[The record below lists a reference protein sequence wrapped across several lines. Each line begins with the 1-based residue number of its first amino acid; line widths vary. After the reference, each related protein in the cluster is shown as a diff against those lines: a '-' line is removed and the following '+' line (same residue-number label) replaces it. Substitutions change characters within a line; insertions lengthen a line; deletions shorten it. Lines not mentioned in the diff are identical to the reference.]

1 MPLVEERRPQGDA
14 SRNPT
19 LRWIRIL
26 LVVVIIGLVVSGV
39 TAFPLEWELG
49 IVSSLLHVS
58 PAVDV
63 LPSFVEWVDRVHAA
77 VVETGEKYPFIAY
90 GTDWLAFAHLAIAVA
105 FIGPL
110 VDPVRNIW
118 IIRWGIIMCAGVV
131 PLTVIAGSIR
141 GIPWGWMLIDI
152 SFAVVA
158 IVPLLI
164 AERLTRRL
172 GSPRVEERPRSGRVS
187 KPPTTKPRGDS
198 G

>member
-1 MPLVEERRPQGDA
+1 VT
-14 SRNPT
+14 T

-26 LVVVIIGLVVSGV
+26 LLVVIVGLVVSGV

-49 IVSSLLHVS
+49 ILSSVLHAS
-58 PAVDV
+58 PAVEL
-63 LPSFVEWVDRVHAA
+63 LPSFVEWIDRVHLALVA
-77 VVETGEKYPFIAY
+77 TGDEFPFLAY

-105 FIGPL
+105 FLGPL

-118 IIRWGIIMCAGVV
+118 LIRWGMIMCAGIV
-131 PLTVIAGSIR
+131 PLALIAGSIR
-141 GIPWGWMLIDI
+141 GLAWGWMLIDI
-152 SFAVVA
+152 SFGVVA

-172 GSPRVEERPRSGRVS
+172 AADT
-187 KPPTTKPRGDS
+187 KKPRGDS

>member
-1 MPLVEERRPQGDA
+1 MT
-14 SRNPT
+14 T

-26 LVVVIIGLVVSGV
+26 LLVVIVGLVVSGV

-49 IVSSLLHVS
+49 ILSSVLHAS
-58 PAVDV
+58 PAVEL
-63 LPSFVEWVDRVHAA
+63 LPSFVEWIDRVHLALVA
-77 VVETGEKYPFIAY
+77 TGDEFPFLAY

-105 FIGPL
+105 FLGPL

-118 IIRWGIIMCAGVV
+118 LIRWGMIMCAGIV
-131 PLTVIAGSIR
+131 PLALIAGSIR
-141 GIPWGWMLIDI
+141 GLAWGWMLIDI
-152 SFAVVA
+152 SFGVVA

-172 GSPRVEERPRSGRVS
+172 AADT
-187 KPPTTKPRGDS
+187 KKPRGDS

>member
-1 MPLVEERRPQGDA
+1 V
-14 SRNPT
+14 PT

-26 LVVVIIGLVVSGV
+26 LVVVIVGLVISGV
-39 TAFPLEWELG
+39 TAFPLEWEVG
-49 IVSSLLHVS
+49 VVASLLHAS
-58 PAVDV
+58 PAVD
-63 LPSFVEWVDRVHAA
+63 LMPGLVEWIDRVHEALE
-77 VVETGEKYPFIAY
+77 VTGREYPFLAY

-105 FIGPL
+105 FIGPY

-118 IIRWGIIMCAGVV
+118 VIRWGMIMCVGVV
-131 PLTVIAGSIR
+131 PLALIAGSIR

-152 SFAVVA
+152 SFGVVA

-172 GSPRVEERPRSGRVS
+172 AATGPV
-187 KPPTTKPRGDS
+187 TTKPRGDS

>member
-1 MPLVEERRPQGDA
+1 M
-14 SRNPT
+14 ST
-19 LRWIRIL
+19 LRRIRIL
-26 LVVVIIGLVVSGV
+26 LVVVIVGLVISGV
-39 TAFPLEWELG
+39 TAFPLEWEVG
-49 IVSSLLHVS
+49 IVAALLHAS
-58 PAVDV
+58 PAVDL
-63 LPSFVEWVDRVHAA
+63 LPSLVEWIDRVHEAL
-77 VVETGEKYPFIAY
+77 VVTGRDYPFLAY

-118 IIRWGIIMCAGVV
+118 IIRWGVIMCVGVV
-131 PLTVIAGSIR
+131 PLALIAGTVR

-152 SFAVVA
+152 SFGVVA

-172 GSPRVEERPRSGRVS
+172 AATPE
-187 KPPTTKPRGDS
+187 TTKPRGDS

>member
-1 MPLVEERRPQGDA
+1 M
-14 SRNPT
+14 PT

-26 LVVVIIGLVVSGV
+26 LAVVIAGLVISGV
-39 TAFPLEWELG
+39 TAFPLEWEVG
-49 IVSSLLHVS
+49 VVSSFLHSS
-58 PAVDV
+58 PAVDL
-63 LPSFVEWVDRVHAA
+63 LPALVEWIDRVHVALQA
-77 VVETGEKYPFIAY
+77 TGEQYPFLAY

-110 VDPVRNIW
+110 RDPVRNVW
-118 IIRWGIIMCAGVV
+118 VIRWGMIMCAGIV
-131 PLTVIAGSIR
+131 PLALIAGTIR

-152 SFAVVA
+152 SFGVVA

-172 GSPRVEERPRSGRVS
+172 AA
-187 KPPTTKPRGDS
+187 TTEKPRGDS

>member
-1 MPLVEERRPQGDA
+1 MT
-14 SRNPT
+14 T
-19 LRWIRIL
+19 LRWIRLMVLI
-26 LVVVIIGLVVSGV
+26 VIAGLVISGV

-49 IVSSLLHVS
+49 IASSLLHVS
-58 PAVDV
+58 PAVDL
-63 LPSFVEWVDRVHAA
+63 LPDFVSWIDRVHQA
-77 VVETGEKYPFIAY
+77 VVETGQEYPFLAY

-110 VDPVRNIW
+110 RDPVRNIW
-118 IIRWGIIMCAGVV
+118 IIRWGMIMCAGVV
-131 PLTVIAGSIR
+131 PLTLIAGSVR
-141 GIPWGWMLIDI
+141 GIPWGWMLIDM

-172 GSPRVEERPRSGRVS
+172 ATTPE
-187 KPPTTKPRGDS
+187 TTKPRGDS

>member
-1 MPLVEERRPQGDA
+1 VT
-14 SRNPT
+14 T
-19 LRWIRIL
+19 LRWIRVMI
-26 LVVVIIGLVVSGV
+26 VVVIVGLAISGL

-49 IVSSLLHVS
+49 VASSVLHSS
-58 PAVDV
+58 PVVDV
-63 LPSFVEWVDRVHAA
+63 LPSFVEWVDRVHLA
-77 VVETGEKYPFIAY
+77 VVATGEQYPFIAY

-105 FIGPL
+105 FLGPL
-110 VDPVRNIW
+110 VDPVRNVW
-118 IIRWGIIMCAGVV
+118 IIRWGMIMCAGVV
-131 PLTVIAGSIR
+131 PLTLVAGSIR

-172 GSPRVEERPRSGRVS
+172 AVS
-187 KPPTTKPRGDS
+187 TGQGTPPETTKPRGDS